1 MDLGL
6 TTSGTVSAGLSPAH
20 NSYPLISNLPTN
32 SFCNIHTRSKC
43 RRVPA
48 SEEAPPY
55 SCHSPPECHF
65 VGRSCTLNCFPCCS
79 SLIFH
84 DLFFML
90 VFCRLSLPDGSFY
103 EGEWA
108 DGLRDGRGTLVL
120 SSGDQLTG
128 PWRKGLIAGPVDYS
142 LSHHSP
148 WTNAEL

>member
-1 MDLGL
+1 M
-6 TTSGTVSAGLSPAH
+6 
-20 NSYPLISNLPTN
+20 PLFWALVYLEVFPLLLFT
-32 SFCNIHTRSKC
+32 
-43 RRVPA
+43 
-48 SEEAPPY
+48 Y
-55 SCHSPPECHF
+55 SD
-65 VGRSCTLNCFPCCS
+65 
-79 SLIFH
+79 